1 MPHVDWRWL
10 LSTAGVI
17 IGFVVPLVVAPPMVT
32 PVLLLAFALGLGAGG
47 GAIYYRASE
56 GRVMRLLAVALIA
69 GGLFA
74 FIGSAFTFVTV
85 PVDRGSEATEGV
97 SPPGLLQG
105 TSSPE

>member
-10 LSTAGVI
+10 LSTASMI
-17 IGFVVPLVVAPPMVT
+17 IGFVVALVLAPPMVM

-47 GAIYYRASE
+47 AAIYRASE

-69 GGLFA
+69 AGLFA

-97 SPPGLLQG
+97 SPPGLLPG